1 MRVLLAD
8 DNDERGNAVSA
19 RLREAGATEIA
30 RLAPGESLVEAV
42 QAQSPDVVIMDMSRP
57 DRDSL
62 ESIRKLSRGTPRPV
76 VLFVD
81 HDDPQ
86 FMEDAIEAGVSSYN
100 LVGSSL
106 PDVKPI
112 VQAAVAIFR
121 RYRRLA
127 DNLAAAESKLN
138 ERAIIQRAK
147 AHLMHEQGLSEPV
160 AHRWLRRTAMNQ
172 GRRMVDIASELLAKA
187 GENVKPSGRHA

>member
-1 MRVLLAD
+1 VRVLLAD
-8 DNDERGNAVSA
+8 DNQERGDAVSV
-19 RLREAGATEIA
+19 RLREAGVTEIA
-30 RLAPGESLVEAV
+30 RLAPGESLAEAV
-42 QAQSPDVVIMDMSRP
+42 QARSPDVVIMDMSRP

-62 ESIRKLSRGTPRPV
+62 ESIRKLSRGAPRPI

-81 HDDPQ
+81 RDDPQ
-86 FMEDAIEAGVSSYN
+86 FMEEAIEAGVSSYN

-121 RYRRLA
+121 RYRKLA

-147 AHLMHEQGLSEPV
+147 ARLMQEQGLTEPH
-160 AHRWLRRTAMNQ
+160 AHRWLRRTAMNR
-172 GRRMVDIASELLAKA
+172 GKRMVDVASELLAKA
-187 GENVKPSGRHA
+187 EGTVNPSDSHA